1 MELSRHDNQE
11 KASVALSSIMGALV
25 ITGLKLGVG
34 LWTGS
39 LGILAEAAHSGLD
52 LIAAIITFFAVKFSA
67 KPADVDHRYGH
78 GKIENFSALIETVLL
93 MVTCFWIVNEA
104 IDRLTHPAVGIQ
116 VNFWSFFVI
125 IASIAVDYSRSR
137 ALYRVA
143 KKYKSQALEADA
155 LHFSTDIWSSSVVL
169 LGLVLTLLKVPIAD
183 SIAALVVAII
193 VIFISISL
201 GKRTIDEL
209 LDRAPRGVDPE
220 VMKAALSV
228 SGVEK
233 IEGLRL
239 RSAGGRTFL
248 DFIIHI
254 RRTMPFELVNTLV
267 HDVEAAIRKVVPNAD
282 VVIHPEPVETAD
294 ETIAEKI
301 RLLMLRQGFIAHDIR
316 VFRLSGQLQID
327 LQVEFPE
334 SLGLVDVHAAADEVE
349 AQIKQQIPDVA
360 SVSVHVED
368 SKEHVVDSIDVTA
381 NSAKLIGKILA
392 LVKSGGSIESAEV
405 LSILQVGKKYRASI
419 RCLVSHGLSLEDAH
433 DASTDLENRIMVRF
447 PEIAEVNIHVEPAA
461 PKVRGKASGRTVG
474 KKAKK

>member
-1 MELSRHDNQE
+1 MELPRLAHQE

-34 LWTGS
+34 IWTGS

-67 KPADVDHRYGH
+67 KPADSDHRYGH
-78 GKIENFSALIETVLL
+78 GKVENFSALIETVLL
-93 MVTCFWIVNEA
+93 LVTCFWIINEA
-104 IDRLTHPAVGIQ
+104 IGRLTHPAADVQ
-116 VNFWSFFVI
+116 VNFWSFFVMI
-125 IASIAVDYSRSR
+125 VSIGVDYSRSR

-143 KKYKSQALEADA
+143 RKYKSQALEADA

-169 LGLVLTLLKVPIAD
+169 LGLLLTLLNIPIAD

-193 VIFISISL
+193 VIFISMSL
-201 GKRTIDEL
+201 GKRTIDDL

-228 SGVEK
+228 PGVEK
-233 IEGLRL
+233 LDGLRL
-239 RSAGGRTFL
+239 RNAGGRTFL
-248 DFIIHI
+248 DLVIHI
-254 RRTMPFELVNTLV
+254 RRTMPFELANSLV
-267 HDVEAAIRKVVPNAD
+267 HDVEAAIHKVVPNAD

-294 ETIAEKI
+294 ETIADKI
-301 RLLMLRQGFIAHDIR
+301 KLLMMRQGFIAHDIR

-327 LQVEFPE
+327 LQVEFPR

-349 AQIKQQIPDVA
+349 ARIKQQIPDVA
-360 SVSVHVED
+360 SVSVHIED
-368 SKEHVVDSIDVTA
+368 SKENVVDSIDVTSQ
-381 NSAKLIGKILA
+381 SAKLIGRIRSLA
-392 LVKSGGSIESAEV
+392 AANRNIESAEV
-405 LSILQVGKKYRASI
+405 VSILRVRNKYWVSI
-419 RCLVSHGLSLEDAH
+419 RCLVAHGLSLEDAH
-433 DASTDLENRIMVRF
+433 DASTALENRIMVRF

-461 PKVRGKASGRTVG
+461 PKVRGKASGRAVG